1 MHHIVF
7 VGKHVICRFVR
18 PLVALDI
25 SKNDI
30 SQDSKQGNILQPV
43 LSVKLRNITA
53 PKTKTE
59 ILRLILL
66 FNPVRRGE
74 ATVVEP
80 VSLPV
85 AYVAILKQFIE
96 PSLFHAV

>member
-1 MHHIVF
+1 M
-7 VGKHVICRFVR
+7 
-18 PLVALDI
+18 
-25 SKNDI
+25 
-30 SQDSKQGNILQPV
+30 
-43 LSVKLRNITA
+43 
-53 PKTKTE
+53 
-59 ILRLILL
+59 LL